1 MQKKQYEAPNRSAF
15 DFYSRVF
22 PMTESFN
29 VVYIFVGN
37 VYAARES
44 NLSVNYGN
52 LSVVSI
58 VLLCGKHGVNG
69 VEYDGFDFML

>member
-1 MQKKQYEAPNRSAF
+1 
-15 DFYSRVF
+15 
-22 PMTESFN
+22 MTESFN

-37 VYAARES
+37 VYAACES

-52 LSVVSI
+52 FSVVSI

-69 VEYDGFDFML
+69 IEYDGFDFML

>member
-1 MQKKQYEAPNRSAF
+1 
-15 DFYSRVF
+15 
-22 PMTESFN
+22 MTESFN

-69 VEYDGFDFML
+69 VKCDSFDFML